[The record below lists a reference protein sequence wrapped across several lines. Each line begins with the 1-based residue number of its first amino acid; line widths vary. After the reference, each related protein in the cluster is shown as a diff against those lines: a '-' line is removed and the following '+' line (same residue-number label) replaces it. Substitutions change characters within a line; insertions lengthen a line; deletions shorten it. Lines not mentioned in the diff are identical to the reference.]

1 MLQSEECGRRATTD
15 EEARRWRAAYLTVVD
30 DGDSEEVVVYAPTA
44 PGASLGT
51 TTT

>member
-15 EEARRWRAAYLTVVD
+15 EEARRWRAYLTVVD